1 MVRVAPKT
9 HRYKKAFC
17 FPITGKQKAFHSL

>member
-9 HRYKKAFC
+9 RRYKKAFC
-17 FPITGKQKAFHSL
+17 LPITGKQKAFRSL